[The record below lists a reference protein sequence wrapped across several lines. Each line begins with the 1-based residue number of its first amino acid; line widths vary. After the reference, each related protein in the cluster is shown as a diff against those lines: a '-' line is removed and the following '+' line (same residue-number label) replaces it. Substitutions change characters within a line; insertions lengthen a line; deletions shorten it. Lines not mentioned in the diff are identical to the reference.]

1 MYIIIHILYVHSM
14 CIKTKLI
21 VFYVYLG
28 NKNWIK
34 CYRDIYASDTFVA
47 AFPFLPS
54 PSSYST

>member
-1 MYIIIHILYVHSM
+1 M

>member
-1 MYIIIHILYVHSM
+1 MLYIYSM

-21 VFYVYLG
+21 VFYVCLG